1 MNTTMSIKQ
10 SYQEIEIEA
19 ESSLKKQEEETGNCA
34 KAVVDTEC
42 LHMTKDAVSEENI
55 KALSMN

>member
-1 MNTTMSIKQ
+1 MSIKQ

-19 ESSLKKQEEETGNCA
+19 ESSLKKQEETGNCA

>member
-19 ESSLKKQEEETGNCA
+19 ESSLKKQEETGNCA